1 MTAAHDLSAGAVLQ
15 GRYKIVSALGA
26 GGFGAVYK
34 AIQLATNQPVAIK
47 VMHPSADEPDARR
60 ENRVAR
66 FRREMDLCARL
77 QHPNIVGLVD
87 SGQTEDGRLFAVFQ
101 FASGRGLDQVLAE
114 EGALDPREARY
125 LMAQVLDALS
135 CAHNLGVVHRDLK
148 PANIMVVSTGTR
160 RNALVLDFGIG
171 AMAKDAHDTTYA
183 KLTSQHEWLG
193 TPHYAAPE
201 QIRGASPTPA
211 SDIYS
216 WGLVYLECLTGQ
228 PVIPGSPMVA
238 MMIHVG
244 PDPIP
249 IPRHLRHHRLGR
261 LIQRAVVKEVSD
273 RTATAASLLREL
285 DNCDVSDLERPGE
298 LSGPTTIG
306 GAAGAA
312 GATVAPPRPT
322 TPERLE
328 RAISP
333 RSSGTP
339 GGAGTASRL
348 VDAERRQITALCC
361 ALAPSAELELDE
373 LEGLLGA
380 LQEVCG
386 EIADRFGGQLAGGLG
401 HQVLIEFGYPTARE
415 DDVVRA
421 ARAALAIRA
430 AIAEH
435 NAAVGAAR
443 RLEIRIGIHTGMIA
457 YGSHEPDRRISGQ
470 ILGMTPMIASQLS
483 ATAEAGAIVASAAT
497 ARALRVQIVMT
508 PIGAQILGGVG
519 KPVEVFRIESERAAP
534 TMIGAREG
542 EAPPPLIGRER
553 EVALLLERW
562 QAVAEGAGHGVLITG
577 EAGIG
582 KSRLAVELGRRIG
595 PAGHTWLEARCTLET
610 RNRVLHPILEI
621 LERVLGLADV
631 EPAARLAR
639 IEATLI
645 GFGFRPGDAVPV
657 VAGLLAVPLG
667 DRYPAVELSPLR
679 RRELIQH
686 VIVSLLVE
694 LSERLPVILFVEDLH
709 WADPTTLEI
718 LGALVAAIPSSRILA
733 VLSARTEFTPPWPA
747 AGLDLIQLS
756 RLPRAQIEQIVKQL
770 TGGKA
775 LPGGVLEQMV
785 ARTDGVPLFVEEL
798 TRMVIESGALTARG
812 DHYELTGALSEVEVP
827 ATLRA
832 LLTARLDRLGRAKQT
847 AQLAAAIGRE
857 FDLPLLT
864 AIASLDEVEVQEDL
878 EKLAEADLV
887 HHKRRLRNPTWL
899 FRHALIRDTAYES
912 MPRRVQQKV
921 HARIAEVI
929 EQQFPE
935 MAHTR
940 PDLLALHHLGADQ
953 KAQAIRYAQKAAL
966 NALMG
971 SAYSHAIHHAKEAIG
986 WLDAIPVR
994 VGASSGVIDLPPDD
1008 VTPGGIYPLERIDRI
1023 EAELSLRVTL
1033 GVPLMLTQGF
1043 ASKEVEANYLRLLE
1057 LCQLAGDRAVSR
1069 QFPALWGLWTFRVI
1083 SGDHAGAQEAAA
1095 RLTALGERTGDS
1107 GIRLAALTAHGTAV
1121 MMRGRL
1127 VEARRAFEDALA
1139 LYDPIAHAGLAVLFG
1154 QDAGAMCASFLTWVH
1169 AHDADRSR
1177 AEIRA
1182 AEAMEMCDALGQPS
1196 TRAFVETVLATW
1208 RCLRGDFA
1216 EAERHADVALRLAA
1230 DQGMPHWHAQ
1240 AQITRGWATA
1250 GLGRAAEGAAIARAG
1265 INALTGIGS
1274 KAGMTFYWG
1283 ALAEA
1288 ELAAGRIDQAT
1299 TALEEAVR
1307 YMALSGER
1315 IHQAGLALIEAK
1327 IAVAAGQR
1335 DVADDALTRALAVAY
1350 QHDAGEVARR
1360 ARELRLQLDSTPHSP
1375 APRNTPGSIPAV
1387 PEILS

>member
-1 MTAAHDLSAGAVLQ
+1 MTAAHDLAAGAVLQ

-47 VMHPSADEPDARR
+47 VMHPSDDEPEARR

-101 FASGRGLDQVLAE
+101 FASGRGLDQVITE

-148 PANIMVVSTGTR
+148 PANLMIVSTGTR

-171 AMAKDAHDTTYA
+171 AMAKDANDTTYA

-201 QIRGASPTPA
+201 QIRGSPPTPA

-261 LIQRAVVKEVSD
+261 LIQRAVIKEVSD

-298 LSGPTTIG
+298 LSGPTTIAG
-306 GAAGAA
+306 GA
-312 GATVAPPRPT
+312 GATVAPPRTT

-348 VDAERRQITALCC
+348 VDAERRQITAVCC
-361 ALAPSAELELDE
+361 ALAPSAEIELDE
-373 LEGLLGA
+373 LELLLGA
-380 LQEVCG
+380 LQEICG
-386 EIADRFGGQLAGGLG
+386 EIGDRFGGQLAGGLG

-421 ARAALAIRA
+421 ARAAIAIRA

-435 NAAVGAAR
+435 NAAVAAVR

-457 YGSHEPDRRISGQ
+457 YGSYEPDRRISGQ

-562 QAVAEGAGHGVLITG
+562 QAVAEGAGHCVLITG

-718 LGALVAAIPSSRILA
+718 LGALVAAIPSTRILA

-747 AGLDLIQLS
+747 AGIDLIQLS

-775 LPGGVLEQMV
+775 LPGSVLEQMV

-864 AIASLDEVEVQEDL
+864 AIAALEEVEVQEDL

-899 FRHALIRDTAYES
+899 FRHALIRDTAYDS

-921 HARIAEVI
+921 HARIAEVL
-929 EQQFPE
+929 EQQFAE
-935 MAHTR
+935 LVAAR
-940 PDLLALHHLGADQ
+940 PDLLAMHHAAAGQ
-953 KAQAIRYAQKAAL
+953 KAQAIKYAQQAAHAAL
-966 NALMG
+966 AG
-971 SAYSHAIHHAKEAIG
+971 SAFANAIRHVREAIG
-986 WLDAIPVR
+986 WLDALPDARPRTDSDSPLAPQLPQALQTRQTPQTQALPAFDR
-994 VGASSGVIDLPPDD
+994 V
-1008 VTPGGIYPLERIDRI
+1008 
-1023 EAELSLRVTL
+1023 EAELGLRVTL
-1033 GVPLMLTQGF
+1033 GVPLMMTQGF
-1043 ASKEVEANYLRLLE
+1043 ASKEVEANYLRALE
-1057 LCQLAGDRAVSR
+1057 LCRLAGDRAVGW
-1069 QFPALWGLWTFRVI
+1069 QFPALWGVWTYRIV
-1083 SGDHAGAQEAAA
+1083 SGDHPGGEEAAA
-1095 RLTALGERTGDS
+1095 RLTELGERTGDTS
-1107 GIRLAALTAHGTAV
+1107 IRLAALTAHGTAV
-1121 MMRGRL
+1121 MMRARYA
-1127 VEARRAFEDALA
+1127 EARRAFEDALA
-1139 LYDPIAHAGLAVLFG
+1139 IYDRSAHAGLALLFG

-1169 AHDADRSR
+1169 GHDGER
-1177 AEIRA
+1177 ALAESRA
-1182 AEAMEMCDALGQPS
+1182 AESLAMCDALGQPS

-1208 RCLRGDFA
+1208 RCVAGDFA
-1216 EAERHADVALRLAA
+1216 EAERHSDAVIVLAA
-1230 DQGMPHWHAQ
+1230 EQGMPHWDAQ
-1240 AQITRGWATA
+1240 AKITRGWAIA
-1250 GLGRAAEGAAIARAG
+1250 GRGRAEEGAAIARAG
-1265 INALTGIGS
+1265 IEALLGIGS
-1274 KAGMTFYWG
+1274 RATMSFYWG
-1283 ALAEA
+1283 GLAEA
-1288 ELAAGRIDQAT
+1288 ELAAGRIERA
-1299 TALEEAVR
+1299 AEAIDEAGR
-1307 YMALSGER
+1307 YMAKSDER
-1315 IHQAGLALIEAK
+1315 IHEAGLALVEAK
-1327 IAVAAGQR
+1327 IAAAAGR
-1335 DVADDALTRALAVAY
+1335 PADADAAITRAIALAERRGA
-1350 QHDAGEVARR
+1350 AEVVRR
-1360 ARELRLQLDSTPHSP
+1360 AAELRAQLGR
-1375 APRNTPGSIPAV
+1375 A
-1387 PEILS
+1387 